1 MPVRPQCFGALLL
14 ALVAGVNTA
23 PDLRAQVGVAQV
35 TFDVTLPANTPEAD
49 TIYVAGNFQ
58 NWDPGA
64 TPLTRDS
71 ATHAHGTIT
80 TTQGNALE
88 FKFTRGDWARGE
100 KAADCSE
107 IPNRTAQP
115 TSDTTIYAIVA
126 NWADIC
132 VATYDSRAR

>member
-1 MPVRPQCFGALLL
+1 MSIRLKVPRYLVFAVLGLIAFTSQLL
-14 ALVAGVNTA
+14 G
-23 PDLRAQVGVAQV
+23 QVGVAQV

-58 NWDPGA
+58 NWDPSA

-80 TTQGNALE
+80 TTEGNALE
-88 FKFTRGDWARGE
+88 FKFTRGDWTRVE
-100 KAADCSE
+100 KALDCSE
-107 IPNRTAQP
+107 IANRTA
-115 TSDTTIYAIVA
+115 TATNNSTIVATVA

-132 VATYDSRAR
+132 V

>member
-64 TPLTRDS
+64 TPLTRDD

-80 TTQGNALE
+80 TTQGYAME
-88 FKFTRGDWARGE
+88 FKFTRGDWTKGE
-100 KAADCSE
+100 KALDCSE
-107 IPNRTAQP
+107 IPNRTA
-115 TSDTTIYAIVA
+115 TADATKTISCVVA
-126 NWADIC
+126 NWADI
-132 VATYDSRAR
+132 